1 MKSTIKYILIAVAAY
16 YLYKQF
22 KATTGE
28 DLPPGSGGAGRPQN
42 EPMLEAVQGV
52 KSLPYTY

>member
-1 MKSTIKYILIAVAAY
+1 MKTIKYLLIAAAAY
-16 YLYKQF
+16 YLYKKISDQ
-22 KATTGE
+22 ANQNAGS
-28 DLPPGSGGAGRPQN
+28 DGSGEGRPQN